1 MYHLICPVPSNVGYS
16 KDTAMM
22 WQQGGQYLPESG
34 IHSGGAT
41 QAHSI
46 TDKEDDLERDQL
58 IYELNQGF
66 SHGFT
71 QDQVDGKYQNN
82 MGYLVMCKISNFIIY
97 FRNESTTKSV
107 PYPKSSSCNVS
118 RNT

>member
-1 MYHLICPVPSNVGYS
+1 MYQSRVCKYNCQTIFYYNFIYLLGINHNLISYIKFCKVPSNTGYS

-34 IHSGGAT
+34 IHSGGTT

-71 QDQVDGKYQNN
+71 QDQVDGK
-82 MGYLVMCKISNFIIY
+82 
-97 FRNESTTKSV
+97 
-107 PYPKSSSCNVS
+107 
-118 RNT
+118 

>member
-1 MYHLICPVPSNVGYS
+1 MPGNPGYS
-16 KDTAMM
+16 KDTTMM

-34 IHSGGAT
+34 IHSGGTT

-46 TDKEDDLERDQL
+46 TDKEDDLEREQL

-71 QDQVDGKYQNN
+71 QDQVDGKYLLFKLKHFNK
-82 MGYLVMCKISNFIIY
+82 LDFY
-97 FRNESTTKSV
+97 FRNESTIKSV
-107 PYPKSSSCNVS
+107 TYTKGTGSNVS
-118 RNT
+118 RDT

>member
-1 MYHLICPVPSNVGYS
+1 
-16 KDTAMM
+16 M

-34 IHSGGAT
+34 IHSGGTT

-71 QDQVDGKYQNN
+71 QDQVDGKYNN
-82 MGYLVMCKISNFIIY
+82 YNKIYEIKLNLY
-97 FRNESTTKSV
+97 FRNESTTESV
-107 PYPKSSSCNVS
+107 SNSESTSSNVS

>member
-1 MYHLICPVPSNVGYS
+1 MYHLICLVPSNAGYS

-34 IHSGGAT
+34 IHSGGTT

-71 QDQVDGKYQNN
+71 QDQVDGKH
-82 MGYLVMCKISNFIIY
+82 
-97 FRNESTTKSV
+97 
-107 PYPKSSSCNVS
+107 
-118 RNT
+118 